1 MTDRDDAAWN
11 RPDAPPPA
19 WQPPPPQQPQ
29 PPPPHQPG
37 PAQGSWNPGGYQQP
51 PPPYPQPGGWQ
62 PGPAPTAARPTNTMA
77 ILALVFAFVFPP
89 AGLVLGFLARQQIQ
103 QRNEGGEGLAMAG
116 LIIGAIGT
124 IGYVVLCAASAS
136 TGY

>member
-11 RPDAPPPA
+11 RPDAPPPN
-19 WQPPPPQQPQ
+19 WQQPPPQP
-29 PPPPHQPG
+29 PG
-37 PAQGSWNPGGYQQP
+37 PAQGSWNPGGYPPPQHYQQP
-51 PPPYPQPGGWQ
+51 GAWQ
-62 PGPAPTAARPTNTMA
+62 PGPSPVVPARTTNTMA

-103 QRNEGGEGLAMAG
+103 QRGEGGEGLAMAG

-124 IGYVVLCAASAS
+124 VGYVILCAASAS

>member
-1 MTDRDDAAWN
+1 
-11 RPDAPPPA
+11 
-19 WQPPPPQQPQ
+19 
-29 PPPPHQPG
+29 
-37 PAQGSWNPGGYQQP
+37 
-51 PPPYPQPGGWQ
+51 
-62 PGPAPTAARPTNTMA
+62 MA

-116 LIIGAIGT
+116 LIIGALGT
-124 IGYVVLCAASAS
+124 VGYVILCAASAS

>member
-11 RPDAPPPA
+11 RPDAPPPS
-19 WQPPPPQQPQ
+19 WQQQPPPQQQ
-29 PPPPHQPG
+29 PPG

-51 PPPYPQPGGWQ
+51 QHYQQPGAWQ
-62 PGPAPTAARPTNTMA
+62 PGPAPVAARPTNTMA

-124 IGYVVLCAASAS
+124 VGYVILCAASAS
-136 TGY
+136 SGY

>member
-11 RPDAPPPA
+11 RPDAPPPS
-19 WQPPPPQQPQ
+19 WQQQPPPQQP
-29 PPPPHQPG
+29 PG

-51 PPPYPQPGGWQ
+51 QPYPQPGAWQ
-62 PGPAPTAARPTNTMA
+62 PGPAPAAARPTNTMA

-103 QRNEGGEGLAMAG
+103 QRDEGGEGLAMAG

-124 IGYVVLCAASAS
+124 VGYIILCAASAS

>member
-11 RPDAPPPA
+11 RPDAPPPT
-19 WQPPPPQQPQ
+19 WQQQPPPQQHPS
-29 PPPPHQPG
+29 G

-51 PPPYPQPGGWQ
+51 QPYQQPYQPPGAWQGAPPP
-62 PGPAPTAARPTNTMA
+62 AAGQTTNTLA

-116 LIIGAIGT
+116 LIIGALGT
-124 IGYVVLCAASAS
+124 VGYVVLCAASAS